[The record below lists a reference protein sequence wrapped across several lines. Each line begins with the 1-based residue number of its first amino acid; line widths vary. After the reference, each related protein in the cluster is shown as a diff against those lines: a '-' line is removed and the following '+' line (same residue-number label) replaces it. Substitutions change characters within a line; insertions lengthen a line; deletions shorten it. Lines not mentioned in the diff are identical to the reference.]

1 MSGFIDRVGGIARLR
16 ITGVRPESVLNA
28 CALAGI
34 ELWGLSCIDECCID
48 VLAHD
53 AFLSCSAGG
62 LASGQRRRAIMSLIH
77 SARLNRLATYA

>member
-34 ELWGLSCIDECCID
+34 ELWGLNA
-48 VLAHD
+48 LT
-53 AFLSCSAGG
+53 SA
-62 LASGQRRRAIMSLIH
+62 A
-77 SARLNRLATYA
+77 

>member
-28 CALAGI
+28 CAIAGI

-48 VLAHD
+48 VLRTKA
-53 AFLSCSAGG
+53 AL
-62 LASGQRRRAIMSLIH
+62 RI
-77 SARLNRLATYA
+77 

>member
-48 VLAHD
+48 VLSHE
-53 AFLSCSAGG
+53 SK
-62 LASGQRRRAIMSLIH
+62 I
-77 SARLNRLATYA
+77 

>member
-48 VLAHD
+48 VLAHE
-53 AFLSCSAGG
+53 
-62 LASGQRRRAIMSLIH
+62 R
-77 SARLNRLATYA
+77 T